1 MDVNITWNHGME
13 FTGESES
20 GHKLTIDA
28 SEAGGGQNK
37 GFRPTALIA
46 IGAAGCS
53 SMDVLSILRK
63 KKVNFTAYEC
73 KVHVESYQEDHPH
86 VFTKMHLEYIL
97 TGKGIQRKDVER
109 AVELSETKY
118 CQGIAMMKKTAEV
131 THTITIIE
139 ED

>member
-1 MDVNITWNHGME
+1 MDVNIKWNQGME
-13 FTGESES
+13 LTGEAET
-20 GHKLTIDA
+20 GHTVIMDA
-28 SEAGGGQNK
+28 AEAAGGQNK

-46 IGAAGCS
+46 LGAAGCS

-63 KKVNFTAYEC
+63 KKVNISAYEC
-73 KVHVESYQEDHPH
+73 KVNVESYQESHPH
-86 VFTKMHLEYIL
+86 VFTKMHLEYIV
-97 TGKGIQRKDVER
+97 TGKDIKRKDVER

-139 ED
+139 E

>member
-1 MDVNITWNHGME
+1 MDVKIKWNQGME
-13 FTGESES
+13 LTGEAET
-20 GHKLTIDA
+20 GHTVIMDA
-28 SEAGGGQNK
+28 AEASGGQNN

-46 IGAAGCS
+46 LGAAGCS

-63 KKVNFTAYEC
+63 KKVNFSAYEC
-73 KVHVESYQEDHPH
+73 KVNVESYQEAHPH
-86 VFTKMHLEYIL
+86 VFTKMHLEYIV
-97 TGKGIQRKDVER
+97 TGKDIKRKDVER

-139 ED
+139 E

>member
-1 MDVNITWNHGME
+1 MDVKVSWNEGME
-13 FTGESES
+13 FTGHAET
-20 GHKLTIDA
+20 GHTVIMDA

-46 IGAAGCS
+46 LGAAGCS

-63 KKVNFTAYEC
+63 KKVNFTAYEV
-73 KVHVESYQEDHPH
+73 KVNVESYQEDHPH
-86 VFTKMHLEYIL
+86 VFTKMHFEYII
-97 TGKGIQRKDVER
+97 TGKDIQRKDVER
-109 AVELSETKY
+109 AVELSENKY

-139 ED
+139 E